1 MDFSTSVKNTSG
13 SLANLMAL
21 TGCEYCTEGDGLT
34 TCWQRIKGLQ
44 SDINRV
50 TTEKDSLNAQL
61 EILKIENRGLVS
73 RLRDRDTLV
82 QNLNKT
88 IDHLQEQNNRSSE
101 EVGLRNRIQEELDHT
116 KHVLREVHRLLAEDT
131 DENSDSLE
139 LKRTKGMDGPILP
152 DSVVTMLRSV
162 MDKKQLQIHDY
173 QLNIENERQQF
184 AELNRTIATL
194 SCEREALQQDLQALR
209 QDFTVTS
216 QRCEELSKQR
226 DSCNSILESTTK
238 GKLEVSENCRKLMKD
253 LENLRREKASF
264 QLSVTGLSLEK
275 SQWIEEKESLQSQI
289 RRVKSDCAQLESQ
302 NTTLREACEDLKH
315 GLAQARAEIQRMSI
329 DRNLIEGQKKDLAL
343 NLQNCEKKKLEL
355 ESDISRYKSEIQLL
369 RDQITRFE
377 QTNLSLSKEKSHI
390 EQLLKEA
397 ETEKVSIEHILDE
410 LKADF
415 SAVKEELVK
424 TERARSQLEIRYD
437 TLQETL
443 QMTEVDRDKYL
454 SDLQDAEK
462 VKEELSTQLIIA
474 EREKSQNLADLEA
487 RSVLSGGFE
496 QEIGRLKIERTGLEA
511 KIRQLETKLATTE
524 DSLKSQQ
531 DINGSISSTRQQ
543 IELSLYAAQS
553 EIDSLQEKV
562 NRLQGQVEETNQEK
576 NQLRF
581 QLTSA
586 ERSNEARFGNAR
598 KEIEELTELIS
609 KRNDELKK
617 LTHEKDSI
625 SLSLVKEK
633 EKLCQSFESQLIDL
647 RHRFNRDK
655 EDMMS
660 TQTEELRHLRQQ
672 MSLQARKFD
681 ENLEAAELDKQQ
693 SLKFARSEQ
702 QAIETRL
709 QKALTELEVSRAE
722 VMKVRSES
730 ANRTSSDR
738 LAMTN
743 LRNELNKLQDELVQE
758 SSRHAEEISIL
769 EKKHTDAL
777 QALELAQ
784 SEATQLKCSVQS
796 ALLKNESTLEKMAEL
811 ERQLEEALDRE
822 QSLKVELQK
831 IQNQLSA
838 TVKENDSILSSNQE
852 LKAQIRDLGSEGNE
866 LQGTIDEQRHKI
878 SLLEDTK
885 LKLEEELNIARNMMN
900 VAEKRIIETETTFSE
915 NNRSIGSLKAKL
927 QNLYNDLE
935 TNEARLQAE
944 KSRSELAETQVNEL
958 NDQLKGALN
967 KCDNLERDVLS
978 IRRALALRDDSYKSQ
993 EEELR
998 RKMQELAAKVKRL
1011 EDEKNNLELKFGTN
1025 VEEISQLSQKLRTA
1039 EERCETMQ
1047 ALSKKLEEQKNDIA
1061 LRLASVMSSLKK
1073 VTGVTDKL
1081 NIDKHPPSPIRRL
1094 AQFKSAVIA
1103 SEGISGRSS
1112 ESIKDIDTE
1121 SVNSTM
1127 RDLVMQSAKLEKER
1141 DDSIS
1146 NNQILERK
1154 VGELNEKISQSEE
1167 TIIQLKNALGK
1178 ANCEHK
1184 TLQQHISSLENTL
1197 KEKESSEAMKTQM
1210 VTTSE
1215 EKLQVLEG
1223 KQRALLEE
1231 KGTLEDALNKVKLK
1245 LVQNE
1250 YEIRRLNQ
1258 QIEAAQFKL
1267 NKSETGRKSLEQ
1279 ELNRVQ
1285 KLLRDK
1291 EMEYQ
1296 ALQSKSECLQQNI
1309 VRLQER
1315 CDTLQSQVDKLQAS
1329 EEIYKNRELNLKEQ
1343 LTRLNVSA
1351 SQENSALSQ
1360 LKEQTLE
1367 YQRQLTSMEAEKR
1380 VTEERL
1386 EMMRSG
1392 NSELRRENS
1401 HLHEVI
1407 ASLKTEVSSL
1417 KTKVVVLEGEAKN
1430 TQLNLQSNQ
1439 ERTGMVESDTMQR
1452 LQKSVREKQ
1461 DLQERVNILTRQL
1474 SQVEKEK
1481 WDIAR
1486 QSCSSKFDINRV
1498 GSEEENFLVQSLRRE
1513 IARMAD
1519 RFREMER
1526 DHTASFE
1533 EMRKRHKQE
1542 RMRDAERMRELQISA
1557 QRQAEARERALKTRT
1572 EALERQVHYLRMQL
1586 EKDASMSD
1594 LKNVVKNSLRTVAS
1608 EPRLDSDLFK
1618 REISKLDNALSRHL
1632 SSSNMPS

>member
-1 MDFSTSVKNTSG
+1 M
-13 SLANLMAL
+13 
-21 TGCEYCTEGDGLT
+21 
-34 TCWQRIKGLQ
+34 
-44 SDINRV
+44 
-50 TTEKDSLNAQL
+50 
-61 EILKIENRGLVS
+61 
-73 RLRDRDTLV
+73 
-82 QNLNKT
+82 
-88 IDHLQEQNNRSSE
+88 
-101 EVGLRNRIQEELDHT
+101 
-116 KHVLREVHRLLAEDT
+116 
-131 DENSDSLE
+131 DEN
-139 LKRTKGMDGPILP
+139 
-152 DSVVTMLRSV
+152 
-162 MDKKQLQIHDY
+162 
-173 QLNIENERQQF
+173 
-184 AELNRTIATL
+184 
-194 SCEREALQQDLQALR
+194 
-209 QDFTVTS
+209 
-216 QRCEELSKQR
+216 
-226 DSCNSILESTTK
+226 
-238 GKLEVSENCRKLMKD
+238 
-253 LENLRREKASF
+253 
-264 QLSVTGLSLEK
+264 
-275 SQWIEEKESLQSQI
+275 
-289 RRVKSDCAQLESQ
+289 
-302 NTTLREACEDLKH
+302 
-315 GLAQARAEIQRMSI
+315 
-329 DRNLIEGQKKDLAL
+329 
-343 NLQNCEKKKLEL
+343 
-355 ESDISRYKSEIQLL
+355 
-369 RDQITRFE
+369 
-377 QTNLSLSKEKSHI
+377 
-390 EQLLKEA
+390 
-397 ETEKVSIEHILDE
+397 DE
-410 LKADF
+410 F
-415 SAVKEELVK
+415 F
-424 TERARSQLEIRYD
+424 
-437 TLQETL
+437 
-443 QMTEVDRDKYL
+443 YL

-758 SSRHAEEISIL
+758 RFVGEIAPSKP
-769 EKKHTDAL
+769 ENL
-777 QALELAQ
+777 QENIHIYK
-784 SEATQLKCSVQS
+784 ATLSHCFRGQINGP
-796 ALLKNESTLEKMAEL
+796 KNF
-811 ERQLEEALDRE
+811 
-822 QSLKVELQK
+822 
-831 IQNQLSA
+831 LSG
-838 TVKENDSILSSNQE
+838 ISNQE

-1094 AQFKSAVIA
+1094 AQFK
-1103 SEGISGRSS
+1103 
-1112 ESIKDIDTE
+1112 
-1121 SVNSTM
+1121 
-1127 RDLVMQSAKLEKER
+1127 
-1141 DDSIS
+1141 
-1146 NNQILERK
+1146 
-1154 VGELNEKISQSEE
+1154 
-1167 TIIQLKNALGK
+1167 
-1178 ANCEHK
+1178 
-1184 TLQQHISSLENTL
+1184 
-1197 KEKESSEAMKTQM
+1197 
-1210 VTTSE
+1210 
-1215 EKLQVLEG
+1215 
-1223 KQRALLEE
+1223 
-1231 KGTLEDALNKVKLK
+1231 
-1245 LVQNE
+1245 
-1250 YEIRRLNQ
+1250 
-1258 QIEAAQFKL
+1258 
-1267 NKSETGRKSLEQ
+1267 
-1279 ELNRVQ
+1279 
-1285 KLLRDK
+1285 
-1291 EMEYQ
+1291 
-1296 ALQSKSECLQQNI
+1296 
-1309 VRLQER
+1309 
-1315 CDTLQSQVDKLQAS
+1315 
-1329 EEIYKNRELNLKEQ
+1329 
-1343 LTRLNVSA
+1343 
-1351 SQENSALSQ
+1351 
-1360 LKEQTLE
+1360 
-1367 YQRQLTSMEAEKR
+1367 
-1380 VTEERL
+1380 
-1386 EMMRSG
+1386 
-1392 NSELRRENS
+1392 
-1401 HLHEVI
+1401 
-1407 ASLKTEVSSL
+1407 
-1417 KTKVVVLEGEAKN
+1417 
-1430 TQLNLQSNQ
+1430 
-1439 ERTGMVESDTMQR
+1439 
-1452 LQKSVREKQ
+1452 
-1461 DLQERVNILTRQL
+1461 
-1474 SQVEKEK
+1474 
-1481 WDIAR
+1481 
-1486 QSCSSKFDINRV
+1486 
-1498 GSEEENFLVQSLRRE
+1498 
-1513 IARMAD
+1513 
-1519 RFREMER
+1519 
-1526 DHTASFE
+1526 
-1533 EMRKRHKQE
+1533 
-1542 RMRDAERMRELQISA
+1542 
-1557 QRQAEARERALKTRT
+1557 
-1572 EALERQVHYLRMQL
+1572 
-1586 EKDASMSD
+1586 
-1594 LKNVVKNSLRTVAS
+1594 
-1608 EPRLDSDLFK
+1608 
-1618 REISKLDNALSRHL
+1618 
-1632 SSSNMPS
+1632 